1 MSLGPELVLNTVKG
15 IVAGTLSPIAQN
27 NGILML
33 LNSIKTIVSL
43 IYRKLQTSWYNKSTK
58 SFPGSYYG
66 DFKFMRA
73 RVCSRMHTSE
83 KPVLSVS
90 EKRLYLDYPLG
101 SVEIVEIK
109 PNGKKN
115 MDAKSF
121 INGLKVAVL
130 PLD

>member
-1 MSLGPELVLNTVKG
+1 
-15 IVAGTLSPIAQN
+15 
-27 NGILML
+27 
-33 LNSIKTIVSL
+33 
-43 IYRKLQTSWYNKSTK
+43 
-58 SFPGSYYG
+58 
-66 DFKFMRA
+66 MRA

-130 PLD
+130 PLINKCLYSLLPQI